1 VQGTSPFAKDAMSY
15 VPGDMVA
22 GRYRVTGV
30 LGRGGFGAVYSGEH
44 LGTQQPVAIK
54 MLTSHDQDGD
64 AAQRFYRE
72 ARITAKLSHPN
83 TVRVFDVGQEEGGPL
98 YLVMELLRGLSLEQ
112 ILAKLIDLRRPMTEA
127 EALAVADPILR
138 SLAEAHAAGLVHR
151 DLKPANVML
160 HTMQGGTPVVKVLDF
175 GCSHTQDSQLTSEGL
190 VIGTPG
196 YMSPEQCRGHA
207 VDARSDLYALAV
219 ILYRAVTGRL
229 PFEDTAPLTLM
240 YRHANEPVPDPRE
253 VSMQEISPGF
263 AKLLLQGLAKNPEDR
278 FVDAAD
284 MRKALEVHRSQL
296 QQTRIGHRGE
306 LAGGAAVDP
315 GSLLE
320 RVVDIAL
327 RTRSQAEV
335 ATTDEVPATRAYQ
348 AGKST
353 AVEDAPP
360 RRAGS
365 TPAPVLMRHTP
376 APGDADRT
384 IVRPAADVGSSA
396 PALQL
401 QTPAAPVGHRWVWPL
416 AIVAVAAIVGVVVLA
431 LRPVQAPAPVAAEVA
446 RPMPAADP
454 LLARAAE
461 LYTRAQGKPAA
472 QSIALLAEAVQLA
485 PGVPEYAL
493 ALDAARKAV
502 MATPGDAVVAPS
514 DPAAPVAAVPAKP
527 AEPTPGPTPPQPAAV
542 RAPVPTRPKPAPRPD
557 PKPPAKPAEADPQR
571 LKPRFVE

>member
-1 VQGTSPFAKDAMSY
+1 MSY

-54 MLTSHDQDGD
+54 MLTSHEQDGD

-98 YLVMELLRGLSLEQ
+98 YLVMELLNGMSIEQ
-112 ILAKLIDLRRPMTEA
+112 LLVKLTELRRPMTEA
-127 EALAVADPILR
+127 EALAFADPVLR

-160 HTMQGGTPVVKVLDF
+160 HCVNGAAMVKVLDF

-196 YMSPEQCRGHA
+196 YMSPEQCRGEA

-229 PFEDTAPLTLM
+229 PFEDSSPLTLM
-240 YRHANEPVPDPRE
+240 YRHANDVVPDPRE
-253 VSMQEISPGF
+253 VSMQEISPAF
-263 AKLLLQGLAKNPEDR
+263 AKLLMQGLAKAPQDR
-278 FVDAAD
+278 FADATA
-284 MRKALEVHRSQL
+284 MRKALESYASQL
-296 QQTRIGHRGE
+296 QQTRIGHRGD
-306 LAGGAAVDP
+306 LAGGATPDP
-315 GSLLE
+315 TALLA
-320 RVVDIAL
+320 RLAKLAL
-327 RTRSQAEV
+327 RTRSVAEV
-335 ATTDEVPATRAYQ
+335 ATTDEAVATQAYR
-348 AGKST
+348 AGKVT
-353 AVEDAPP
+353 AVEEAAP
-360 RRAGS
+360 RRPGT
-365 TPAPVLMRHTP
+365 TPAPALMRYTP
-376 APGDADRT
+376 RPGESERT
-384 IVRPAADVGSSA
+384 IVRPAADLASSA
-396 PALQL
+396 PTLQV
-401 QTPAAPVGHRWVWPL
+401 QAPPHLEGHRWVWPL

-446 RPMPAADP
+446 RPVPAADP
-454 LLARAAE
+454 LLARAAD
-461 LYTRAQGKPAA
+461 LYARAQGKPAA
-472 QSIALLAEAVQLA
+472 ESIALLAEAVQLA

-493 ALDAARKAV
+493 ALDAARKALV
-502 MATPGDAVVAPS
+502 AAPNEAASATSP
-514 DPAAPVAAVPAKP
+514 PVAAAPAKQP
-527 AEPTPGPTPPQPAAV
+527 APPPVPPAADQPAA
-542 RAPVPTRPKPAPRPD
+542 RAPTAPRPKPSTRPD
-557 PKPPAKPAEADPQR
+557 TKPAAKPAEADPQR